1 MAVAL
6 NKKYSE
12 KYPLTCLFTA
22 RHMIIVLN
30 FLKIL
35 STLATHPS
43 FCHDLSFMCCRVFEL
58 VVNLVGYQPW
68 IVYNSTLPTTHCTTP
83 LVEGKWGF
91 WDIDL
96 GNFRKLGQDFLN
108 LNFAEKP
115 KIKEKNINFLQKIKI
130 KNLSFFKKKLGQEIK
145 NRKNPHKTGK
155 IRKSFLGH

>member
-1 MAVAL
+1 M
-6 NKKYSE
+6 NE
-12 KYPLTCLFTA
+12 G
-22 RHMIIVLN
+22 
-30 FLKIL
+30 LKL
-35 STLATHPS
+35 
-43 FCHDLSFMCCRVFEL
+43 
-58 VVNLVGYQPW
+58 QQ
-68 IVYNSTLPTTHCTTP
+68 
-83 LVEGKWGF
+83 VEGKWGF

-145 NRKNPHKTGK
+145 IRINPDKTGK